1 MTNEFK
7 AKYTICPNIEL
18 PRVTFETKTALK
30 CSLIR
35 LERRTS
41 RVTDTDL
48 QIIVTGQPNL
58 GASSDRV
65 RNVKTVNLYSDGAWN
80 LYLEERRMQLVSVVK
95 TLNKI
100 EEFT

>member
-35 LERRTS
+35 LERRTP

-48 QIIVTGQPNL
+48 EIVVTGQPNL
-58 GASSDRV
+58 GAGPDRV
-65 RNVKTVNLYSDGAWN
+65 RNVETVNLHSDGAWN
-80 LYLEERRMQLVSVVK
+80 LYLKKQRMQLVSVLK
-95 TLNKI
+95 
-100 EEFT
+100 